1 MRRVP
6 LPTGRPLPLP
16 TIALLAGLAGTGC
29 TPASDVPPRGVAPAS
44 SSSSSAAAGREVAAT
59 GPGVSDPRALAIA
72 DEVIEAVGGR
82 DAWEATRYVTW
93 VNFGKRL
100 QVWDKRTGDI
110 RVQNDATTVL
120 MNVGTRE
127 GRAWK
132 FGSEIT
138 DPEELRRALEWA
150 YEAFQLDRHEILLPF
165 MLRDEGFRL
174 AYLGKGEVEGRPTDI
189 LRVTFDEG
197 APYSRAEY
205 RLHIDEESRLL
216 VQWDYYVD
224 RGDEKPR
231 FYLTWSNY
239 QEHGGILISDA
250 RGPEQHLEVHV
261 FEELPASV
269 FASPEPVPWL
279 EPGG

>member
-1 MRRVP
+1 MRVP
-6 LPTGRPLPLP
+6 PPTGRPLPLL
-16 TIALLAGLAGTGC
+16 TLALLAGLWAVGC
-29 TPASDVPPRGVAPAS
+29 PSGDDVPPSGTSAAS
-44 SSSSSAAAGREVAAT
+44 SSSSAVAVGGAPPPGAAAG
-59 GPGVSDPRALAIA
+59 DPRALAIA

-100 QVWDKRTGDI
+100 QVWDKQTGDI

-120 MNVGTRE
+120 MNLGTRE

-138 DPEELRRALEWA
+138 DPEELRRALEWG

-174 AYLGKGEVEGRPTDI
+174 EYLGEGEVEGRPTDI

-205 RLHIDEESRLL
+205 RLHIDKESRLL

-224 RGDEKPR
+224 QGDEKPR

-239 QEHGGILISDA
+239 QEYGNILISDL

-261 FEELPASV
+261 FDELPASV
-269 FASPEPVPWL
+269 FESPEPVPWL
-279 EPGG
+279 ESEG